1 MIKFNDNFK
10 IVWKKNFYTKQEK
23 KLKPILTLSSDQKY
37 LVVFDNVAKYYA
49 IDLISGNLIWSKKN
63 KNPFNSQV
71 KIFNKKIYAID
82 MNNIVRCISLIDG
95 SEIWNFKSENTFL
108 KSPKR
113 NSLIIKN
120 DIVYFN
126 NSLGDII
133 AISAIDGKLIWQT
146 PTQSSLVYENAFN
159 LILSDLVASKNE
171 LIFSNNRN
179 EFFSLSLNNGIPNWK
194 QNINSNIRPIFY
206 NDLIFTISN
215 EGYFFVINSLSGD
228 IIRITDVF
236 KIFKE
241 KIRDTIK
248 PIGFISSLDKLLLST
263 NNGRLLTI
271 DISSGK
277 TVSILKIDNEK
288 ISRPFVFDK
297 KLLLIKNNSII
308 RLN

>member
-1 MIKFNDNFK
+1 MVNILRTKSDKPTNYYDSETPIIIELNFCFLLIYRK
-10 IVWKKNFYTKQEK
+10 CTDLE
-23 KLKPILTLSSDQKY
+23 ILTSNIEILYNTPSDIGGFQ
-37 LVVFDNVAKYYA
+37 FDVEGVS
-49 IDLISGNLIWSKKN
+49 I
-63 KNPFNSQV
+63 
-71 KIFNKKIYAID
+71 
-82 MNNIVRCISLIDG
+82 
-95 SEIWNFKSENTFL
+95 
-108 KSPKR
+108 
-113 NSLIIKN
+113 
-120 DIVYFN
+120 
-126 NSLGDII
+126 
-133 AISAIDGKLIWQT
+133 ISASGGISEEAGF
-146 PTQSSLVYENAFN
+146 LVSAG
-159 LILSDLVASKNE
+159 A
-171 LIFSNNRN
+171 
-179 EFFSLSLNNGIPNWK
+179 
-194 QNINSNIRPIFY
+194 
-206 NDLIFTISN
+206 TT
-215 EGYFFVINSLSGD
+215 VIGFSLSGD